1 MTIEEHL
8 ENMEQELGRIKRRN
22 RWLLGAILL
31 LFGGLVAAG
40 SFKTWVTLVQAQVT
54 GTAKEIRARKIL
66 IEDENGKMRAWLGV
80 NNDGPALSLWDE
92 KGTPRAWLTVGHYG
106 PRLSLWDEKGKTR
119 AKLDVSIDGPTL
131 LMWDEKLNVRAKLV
145 ADPDGP
151 SLELHDE
158 KGRTRFAA
166 GKTWIESQDGKT
178 IEYPESSLILY
189 GPDGKVIWSAIK

>member
-1 MTIEEHL
+1 MTIEERL
-8 ENMEQELGRIKRRN
+8 ENMERELGRIKRRN
-22 RWLLGAILL
+22 RWLLGAILVL
-31 LFGGLVAAG
+31 LGGLVAAG
-40 SFKTWVTLVQAQVT
+40 VFKTMITPVQAQGA
-54 GTAKEIRARKIL
+54 GTVKEVRARKIL

-119 AKLDVSIDGPTL
+119 AKLDVGIDGPTL

-189 GPDGKVIWSAIK
+189 GPDGEVIWSAIK